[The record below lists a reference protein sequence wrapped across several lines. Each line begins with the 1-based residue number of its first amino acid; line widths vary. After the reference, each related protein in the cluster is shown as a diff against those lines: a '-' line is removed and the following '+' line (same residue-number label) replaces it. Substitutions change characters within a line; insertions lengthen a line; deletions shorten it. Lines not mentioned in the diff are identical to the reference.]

1 MRSDLMEPFMLEGE
15 EITPIFR
22 WLLVMERYIH
32 TKTFKQLGV
41 DQKYADV
48 NGSRQAAQLE
58 YILTNISPSLV
69 HRVQPFITRETTP
82 AGLLDLV
89 KTRIGPASHGSRL
102 ENKVV
107 CP

>member
-1 MRSDLMEPFMLEGE
+1 MEPFMLEGE
-15 EITPIFR
+15 EITPIFFR
-22 WLLVMERYIH
+22 WLLMMERYIH
-32 TKTFKQLGV
+32 TKTFKQLGM

-89 KTRIGPASHGSRL
+89 KTRIGLRHGSRL